1 MKFLIATVITLIV
14 AQAQAEKLNFN
25 ELILDV
31 QESRK
36 AVHETLIKEEPNH
49 RLDQVR
55 EKKVQ
60 KIDTQDDLK
69 QKRDGSKEI
78 EDLFSYQEGYQKKS
92 IKKQSLQKIG
102 SEFEASQS
110 Y

>member
-1 MKFLIATVITLIV
+1 MKFLMVSILTLIV
-14 AQAQAEKLNFN
+14 VQAQAEKLNFN
-25 ELILDV
+25 ELILDA
-31 QESRK
+31 QESRRT
-36 AVHETLIKEEPNH
+36 VHENLIKEEPNP
-49 RLDQVR
+49 RLNQVR

-60 KIDTQDDLK
+60 KIEVQDELK
-69 QKRDGSKEI
+69 KKNESGKDI
-78 EDLFSYQEGYQKKS
+78 EDLFSYQEGYQRKS

>member
-1 MKFLIATVITLIV
+1 MKFLMLTIVSLFV
-14 AQAQAEKLNFN
+14 AQAHAEKLNFN
-25 ELILDV
+25 ELILDA
-31 QESRK
+31 QESRR
-36 AVHETLIKEEPNH
+36 AVHENLIKDEPNH

-60 KIDTQDDLK
+60 KIETQEELK
-69 QKRDGSKEI
+69 RNKDGDKEI

-102 SEFEASQS
+102 SEFEASHS